1 MSLIYGEKQDGIS
14 QAVRIDNAGRLET
27 TLGTKIAGEN
37 FSLDRLQVA
46 EAYTSARITG
56 PTLTTEVKGSAGV
69 VARIII
75 SAGTSGGTIEVRDDT
90 VTQAVIPAQSPS
102 HIACEL
108 GIECSSKIVLV
119 RSAQAIE
126 LTVIYR

>member
-1 MSLIYGEKQDGIS
+1 MTVKGLDPSGLARD
-14 QAVRIDNAGRLET
+14 VRTDSSGNLST

-37 FSLDRLQVA
+37 LTLDRMQVA
-46 EAYTSARITG
+46 EAYNAARITG
-56 PTLTTEVKGSAGV
+56 STLTTEVKGSPGV
-69 VARIII
+69 VARVII
-75 SAGTSGGTIEVRDDT
+75 SAGTSGGTVEIRNDT
-90 VTQAVIPAQSPS
+90 TTLAVIPAASPS

-108 GIECSSKIVLV
+108 GIECSSKIVVV

>member
-1 MSLIYGEKQDGIS
+1 MTVKGLDSSGLARD
-14 QAVRIDNAGRLET
+14 VRTDDYGRLEA

-37 FSLDRLQVA
+37 LTLDRMQVA
-46 EAYTSARITG
+46 EAYSAVRITG
-56 PTLTTEVKGSAGV
+56 STLTTEVKGSPGI

-75 SAGTSGGTIEVRDDT
+75 SAGASGGTVEVRNDT
-90 VTQAVIPAQSPS
+90 TTLAVIPAASPS

-108 GIECSSKIVLV
+108 GIECSNKIIVV